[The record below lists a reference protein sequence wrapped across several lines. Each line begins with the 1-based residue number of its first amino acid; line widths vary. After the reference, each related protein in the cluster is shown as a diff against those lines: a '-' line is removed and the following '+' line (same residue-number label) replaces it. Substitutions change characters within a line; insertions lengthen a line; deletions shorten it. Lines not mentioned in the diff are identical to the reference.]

1 MYYIL
6 YSNTT
11 NTSKSIPQQHP
22 ILIPFHSIPSHSIPS
37 HPIPFHS
44 IPTIRLTKIMLS
56 QQQCHTDK
64 LQVDQ
69 KTMSESCDDYSSSS
83 SDSETSKRGR
93 GRPKKIRTAEEIVA
107 LEESKTK
114 GRGRPKK
121 ILTKEPET
129 ETESK
134 PETEHEQYQE
144 SQIQALICD
153 SIIGKQDVKTP
164 QEVLMMEK
172 KQEIYTRMLV
182 AAEEYKTKWGL

>member
-1 MYYIL
+1 
-6 YSNTT
+6 
-11 NTSKSIPQQHP
+11 
-22 ILIPFHSIPSHSIPS
+22 
-37 HPIPFHS
+37 
-44 IPTIRLTKIMLS
+44 MLS
-56 QQQCHTDK
+56 QQQQCHTDK

-93 GRPKKIRTAEEIVA
+93 GRPKKIRTAEEIA
-107 LEESKTK
+107 TLEESKTK

-129 ETESK
+129 DSETETESE
-134 PETEHEQYQE
+134 PETDHEQYQE

-153 SIIGKQDVKTP
+153 SIIGKPDVKTP
-164 QEVLMMEK
+164 REVLMMEK

>member
-1 MYYIL
+1 
-6 YSNTT
+6 
-11 NTSKSIPQQHP
+11 
-22 ILIPFHSIPSHSIPS
+22 
-37 HPIPFHS
+37 
-44 IPTIRLTKIMLS
+44 MLS
-56 QQQCHTDK
+56 QQQQCHTDK

-93 GRPKKIRTAEEIVA
+93 GRPKKIRTAEEIA
-107 LEESKTK
+107 TLEDSKTKGRGRPKKIRTAEEIATLEESKTK

-121 ILTKEPET
+121 IRTKEPET
-129 ETESK
+129 ESETESE

-144 SQIQALICD
+144 SQIQASICD
-153 SIIGKQDVKTP
+153 SIIGKPDVKTP
-164 QEVLMMEK
+164 REVLMMEK